1 MTDICCK
8 LCFKPF
14 TTYQKLLVHERNK
27 HSHNKTIPHFHLL
40 LQPSSEQIF
49 YYINSFIVLIKKKLG
64 FSRHA
69 VGKKRFSIE
78 TFPENVFVYLFKN
91 EEMFKYSPSQHKYQR
106 CFGGAAGETRLKQI
120 LRYDQ
125 WSFRQHPITNTKG
138 YVLLEDSENTYQVK
152 FIWNQTVLSENN
164 RKFVLGKM
172 TCNFIADSGE
182 FQDM

>member
-1 MTDICCK
+1 
-8 LCFKPF
+8 
-14 TTYQKLLVHERNK
+14 
-27 HSHNKTIPHFHLL
+27 
-40 LQPSSEQIF
+40 
-49 YYINSFIVLIKKKLG
+49 
-64 FSRHA
+64 
-69 VGKKRFSIE
+69 
-78 TFPENVFVYLFKN
+78 
-91 EEMFKYSPSQHKYQR
+91 MFKYSPSQHKYQR